1 MRTLPRASLCALAYC
16 VATLL
21 AASDQRPASQVSEL
35 DRNIRVPEANGH
47 LLAVAG
53 YVEDTIDP
61 DYRHA
66 SVDAYEAFY
75 DLKFGVRIHWGLYS
89 IWNLQNESWPFLK
102 MSNEDRARYQK
113 LYREWNP
120 TGFDA
125 EEWVTIFKEAG
136 MTFFTFTSKHHEGF
150 SMFDTATRV
159 RERVNWEATGGPK
172 LEECD
177 LAYSIMETPFKR
189 DVVGELT
196 AAAHRH
202 GLKIDLYFSLPDW
215 YDADFRPYAGHPLQ
229 VPDIAT
235 RAPHDL
241 KQIPR
246 RFNADHPPQL
256 VPNPT
261 PEQEDRMM
269 TRLRDQL
276 VELLTNYGKI
286 DMIGLDMWLGPR
298 TWPRLKAT
306 IKELRGIQPDVMFR
320 ARGIGNYGDYFTP
333 EGFVPG
339 DKQNTGMPWF
349 VIYPL
354 ARSFS
359 YDPEAANYKG
369 AKWII
374 HTLVDSVAK
383 GGNFEIGIGPDAWGR
398 FHPEA
403 VSQMREAGRWLA
415 TNGEA
420 IYGTRPR
427 GDESWRDGDN
437 VRFTRTKASD
447 AVFAICLDWPAGNEL
462 VLHGIHPR
470 PGSDIVLLGVPGAV
484 SWRTDGGDTVIDL
497 RTVAHRPE
505 SLAYVFKLQ
514 RE

>member
-1 MRTLPRASLCALAYC
+1 MILAC
-16 VATLL
+16 L
-21 AASDQRPASQVSEL
+21 AAALSAAGVAAPENRSEAE
-35 DRNIRVPEANGH
+35 RNIRLPEANGH

-66 SVDAYEAFY
+66 SVEAYEAFH

-102 MSNEDRARYQK
+102 MSNEDRARYQE

-125 EEWVTIFKEAG
+125 EEWVTTFKEAG

-159 RERVNWEATGGPK
+159 RERVDWRGEGGPR
-172 LEECD
+172 LEACD
-177 LAYSIMETPFKR
+177 IAYSIMETPFKR

-202 GLKIDLYFSLPDW
+202 GLKVDLYFSLPDW

-229 VPDIAT
+229 TPDIAE

-241 KQIPR
+241 GQIPK
-246 RFNADHPPQL
+246 RFNADHLPHL

-261 PEQEDRMM
+261 QEQQDRMM
-269 TRLRDQL
+269 NRLRDQL
-276 VELLTNYGKI
+276 VELLTKYGRI

-306 IKELRGIQPDVMFR
+306 IKEIRQIQPDVMLR

-333 EGFVPG
+333 EKYVPG

-383 GGNFEIGIGPDAWGR
+383 GGNFEVAIGPDGSGK
-398 FHPEA
+398 FHPVA
-403 VSQMREAGRWLA
+403 VSQMKEAGDWLEV
-415 TNGEA
+415 NGEA

-427 GDESWRDGDN
+427 AGSAWKDGDN
-437 VRFTRTKASD
+437 VRFTRTKSSGI
-447 AVFAICLDWPAGNEL
+447 VYAICFNWPAESEL
-462 VLHGIHPR
+462 VLHGVHVDPDSEIILLGRAGAIPWRTEGEDVVVDIGGIAPR
-470 PGSDIVLLGVPGAV
+470 PD
-484 SWRTDGGDTVIDL
+484 
-497 RTVAHRPE
+497 
-505 SLAYVFKLQ
+505 SLAYVLKIHGN
-514 RE
+514 